1 MSRDYHALVG
11 GLGMTVERFPI
22 DRETDDQAIDAAF
35 AACSP
40 FGHSLWDGRRF
51 LGYFDAG
58 DGREPRMAPHRGSSA
73 IIPPLPC

>member
-1 MSRDYHALVG
+1 MSRDYYARVG
-11 GLGMTVERFPI
+11 GAGLSAETYPI
-22 DRETDDQAIDAAF
+22 DRDTDDAAIDSAF

-58 DGREPRMAPHRGSSA
+58 EGRLPRLVAAHADRAASPL
-73 IIPPLPC
+73 LPC

>member
-1 MSRDYHALVG
+1 MSPDYHARVG
-11 GLGMTVERFPI
+11 GPGLTAETFPI

-58 DGREPRMAPHRGSSA
+58 ECRMPGFGALRAAA
-73 IIPPLPC
+73 ITPARPC

>member
-1 MSRDYHALVG
+1 MSHDYHARVG
-11 GLGMTVERFPI
+11 GLGQIAEIFPI
-22 DRETDDQAIDAAF
+22 DRDTDDEAIDSAF

-58 DGREPRMAPHRGSSA
+58 EGRMPGFSAPRGDPTAT
-73 IIPPLPC
+73 PPLPC

>member
-1 MSRDYHALVG
+1 MSPDYHARVG
-11 GLGMTVERFPI
+11 GPGLTAESFPI
-22 DRETDDQAIDAAF
+22 DRDSDFQAIFAAF

-58 DGREPRMAPHRGSSA
+58 EGRAPRMGARLTDPVAR
-73 IIPPLPC
+73 PLPC